1 MLAPHRAEYDG
12 DRCLVLLAPRLIG
25 TLERN
30 IGAGTYEPLQRAQMP
45 ESEGLTDNGEVDQL
59 SGERELA
66 ARAAVLST
74 DSFSELEALLSR
86 VPLGVAFL
94 DEELRIDQAND
105 GFARVMGIPRGNF
118 VGRTI
123 DAVLPFVADLLQ
135 PVLQRVRTTG
145 EAVSELEFAG
155 VAPNDGGTRHWLSA
169 IVPVHRTGSRVTRI
183 GFIVRDITERIA
195 AREGTVRITHQRES
209 IYGLATALVEAETPQ
224 DVVRAT
230 IQHTTAAF
238 GAAGTVVAR
247 RSADGEH
254 LEVLDAEGM
263 PPDVADEWRRF
274 PLSAPVP
281 LAYVARTGESIFL
294 ESEADWKAHFPEL
307 AELAAGVGHAA
318 NAVVPLVIERRPVG
332 ALGIAFRTA
341 RRLDAED
348 RALAEILAR
357 QCALALE
364 RARLLAAE
372 RAARAD
378 ADSANRMKT
387 KFLATMSHECRT
399 PLNAIAGYAE
409 LLDLGIH
416 GPLTSEQRTDLSRIQ
431 HNVRHL
437 LGLVG
442 NVLSLLKLES
452 GRSEYRITDVGLGAV
467 LEFLDEATAPQI
479 AARNLRY
486 EQRCETELAVYADAE
501 KLSQILLNL
510 LSNAIKFTDVGGS
523 ITVRCSA
530 DDDRVR
536 IEVRDTG
543 RGIPADQLERVFDP
557 FVRVDQTLNRPTE
570 GTGLGLAIS
579 RELARAMNGDLT
591 ATSRLGEGSAFTLV
605 LPRARESGASESK

>member
-1 MLAPHRAEYDG
+1 MR
-12 DRCLVLLAPRLIG
+12 
-25 TLERN
+25 
-30 IGAGTYEPLQRAQMP
+30 
-45 ESEGLTDNGEVDQL
+45 ESERLTDKDEVDRL
-59 SGERELA
+59 HGEREA
-66 ARAAVLST
+66 TVRAAVLSA

-94 DEELRIDQAND
+94 DEKLRIDQAND
-105 GFARVMGIPRGNF
+105 GFARVMRIPRGNF
-118 VGRTI
+118 GGRMI
-123 DAVLPFVADLLQ
+123 DAVLPFAAHLLR
-135 PVLQRVRTTG
+135 PVLERVRATG
-145 EAVSELEFAG
+145 EAISEFEFTAA
-155 VAPNDGGTRHWLSA
+155 APNDAGTRHWLSA
-169 IVPVHRTGSRVTRI
+169 IVPLHRTESRVTRI
-183 GFIVRDITERIA
+183 GFIVRDITERTA
-195 AREGTVRITHQRES
+195 ARERMLRSTHQRES
-209 IYGLATALVEAETPQ
+209 MYALATALVEAETPHE
-224 DVVRAT
+224 VVRAT

-238 GAAGTVVAR
+238 DAAGAVVAR

-294 ESEADWKAHFPEL
+294 ESEADWQAHFPEL

-318 NAVVPLVIERRPVG
+318 NAVLPLVIERKPVG

-341 RRLDAED
+341 RRLDTED

-364 RARLLAAE
+364 RARLFAAE

-378 ADSANRMKT
+378 ADVANQMKT
-387 KFLATMSHECRT
+387 KFLATMSHEFRT

-442 NVLSLLKLES
+442 NVLSLLKLEA
-452 GRSEYRITDVGLGAV
+452 GRADYRITDIGLEAV
-467 LEFLDEATAPQI
+467 LEFLEEATAPQI
-479 AARNLRY
+479 ASRNIRF
-486 EQRCETELAVYADAE
+486 EQQCEAALTVYADAE
-501 KLSQILLNL
+501 KLRQILLNL
-510 LSNAIKFTDVGGS
+510 LSNAIKFTDVGGG
-523 ITVRCSA
+523 ITVSCSA

-579 RELARAMNGDLT
+579 RELARAMNGELT
-591 ATSRLGEGSAFTLV
+591 ATSRLGEGSTFTLV
-605 LPRARESGASESK
+605 LPRARGSGASESK

>member
-1 MLAPHRAEYDG
+1 
-12 DRCLVLLAPRLIG
+12 
-25 TLERN
+25 
-30 IGAGTYEPLQRAQMP
+30 MP
-45 ESEGLTDNGEVDQL
+45 ESERVTDNGEVDRL
-59 SGERELA
+59 NGEREA
-66 ARAAVLST
+66 AVRAAALSA

-94 DEELRIDQAND
+94 DEELRIDRAND

-118 VGRTI
+118 GGRTI
-123 DAVLPFVADLLQ
+123 DAVLPFAAELVRPALE
-135 PVLQRVRTTG
+135 RVRATG
-145 EAVSELEFAG
+145 DAIPEFEFTAAV
-155 VAPNDGGTRHWLSA
+155 PNDAGTRHWLSA
-169 IVPVHRTGSRVTRI
+169 IVPVHRTGARVTRI

-195 AREGTVRITHQRES
+195 ARERMVRSTHQRES
-209 IYGLATALVEAETPQ
+209 IYALATALVEAETPQ
-224 DVVRAT
+224 EVVRAT
-230 IQHTTAAF
+230 IEHTTAAF
-238 GAAGTVVAR
+238 GAAGAVVAR

-274 PLSAPVP
+274 PLNAPVP

-294 ESEADWKAHFPEL
+294 ESVADWKAHFPEL

-318 NAVVPLVIERRPVG
+318 NAVLPLVIERKPVG

-341 RRLDAED
+341 RQLDAED

-364 RARLLAAE
+364 RARLFAAE

-378 ADSANRMKT
+378 ADVANQMKT
-387 KFLATMSHECRT
+387 KFLATMSHEFRT

-452 GRSEYRITDVGLGAV
+452 GRLDYRITDVALDAV
-467 LEFLDEATAPQI
+467 LEFLEEATAPQI
-479 AARNLRY
+479 AARNLHF
-486 EQRCETELAVYADAE
+486 EQQCERALTVSADAE
-501 KLSQILLNL
+501 KLRQILLNL
-510 LSNAIKFTDVGGS
+510 LSNAIKFTEVGGG
-523 ITVRCSA
+523 ITVSCSA
-530 DDDRVR
+530 DADRVR

-579 RELARAMNGDLT
+579 RELARAMNGELT
-591 ATSRLGEGSAFTLV
+591 ATSRLGEGSTFTLV
-605 LPRARESGASESK
+605 LPRARGSGASEST